1 MDMSSASVLV
11 SRIRLSSAL
20 WCASV
25 LRIDI
30 TDQPKAAICAR
41 TRGKSVEVSHIVTFS
56 FVPPPVPV
64 RPFTTTRTR
73 HFTSRSIYY
82 HTRVAKSI
90 NQSKKP
96 YQTHQKHARSV
107 LPLGLPR
114 RGIDRED
121 DPVDD
126 EHDERP
132 AEHEPHVGVTADK
145 GGLFEFLFRRHRR
158 APSVCLS
165 VRPSLARRSEVVS
178 TDDGW
183 RMRRKSKCFLKIDLT
198 VHYS

>member
-90 NQSKKP
+90 NQKNRTKHIKNTLGP
-96 YQTHQKHARSV
+96 YSHLDSPGGASTAKTIPSMMNMTSAQLNMNHTLV
-107 LPLGLPR
+107 LRPTK
-114 RGIDRED
+114 
-121 DPVDD
+121 VDFSSSSFVVIVAL
-126 EHDERP
+126 R
-132 AEHEPHVGVTADK
+132 
-145 GGLFEFLFRRHRR
+145 
-158 APSVCLS
+158 PSVRLS
-165 VRPSLARRSEVVS
+165 VCPSLARRSEVVS
-178 TDDGW
+178 TDGW
-183 RMRRKSKCFLKIDLT
+183 RMRRKVCFLKIDLT